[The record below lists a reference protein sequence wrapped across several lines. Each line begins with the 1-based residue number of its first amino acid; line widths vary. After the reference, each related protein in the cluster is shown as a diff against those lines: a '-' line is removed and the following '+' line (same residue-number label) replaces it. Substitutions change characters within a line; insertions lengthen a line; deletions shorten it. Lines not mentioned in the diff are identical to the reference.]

1 LLFFV
6 FLEIENDFTVRLEA
20 EMSTAADA
28 KIGEKK
34 SLLLASF
41 GKEDEPEALD
51 LSNPYKNPGN
61 LKTIL
66 IKKKRNFVVF
76 IS

>member
-6 FLEIENDFTVRLEA
+6 FLEIENDFTVRLE
-20 EMSTAADA
+20 ECVA